1 MLVGQVCTNCSA
13 GEKEG
18 RKEGGEEE
26 RGERMRRDKPCGR
39 CKSCMDEMAVR
50 GGEVSVRL
58 RWRGEEDSGEER
70 QDFVSLCST
79 NVAVSVSGFC

>member
-1 MLVGQVCTNCSA
+1 
-13 GEKEG
+13 
-18 RKEGGEEE
+18 
-26 RGERMRRDKPCGR
+26 
-39 CKSCMDEMAVR
+39 MDEMAVR

-70 QDFVSLCST
+70 SLCST

>member
-1 MLVGQVCTNCSA
+1 
-13 GEKEG
+13 
-18 RKEGGEEE
+18 
-26 RGERMRRDKPCGR
+26 
-39 CKSCMDEMAVR
+39 MDEMAVR

-70 QDFVSLCST
+70 LDFVSLCST

>member
-1 MLVGQVCTNCSA
+1 
-13 GEKEG
+13 
-18 RKEGGEEE
+18 
-26 RGERMRRDKPCGR
+26 
-39 CKSCMDEMAVR
+39 MDEMAVR

-58 RWRGEEDSGEER
+58 RWRGGEDSGEER

>member
-1 MLVGQVCTNCSA
+1 
-13 GEKEG
+13 
-18 RKEGGEEE
+18 
-26 RGERMRRDKPCGR
+26 
-39 CKSCMDEMAVR
+39 MDEMAVR
-50 GGEVSVRL
+50 GGEVSVSVRL